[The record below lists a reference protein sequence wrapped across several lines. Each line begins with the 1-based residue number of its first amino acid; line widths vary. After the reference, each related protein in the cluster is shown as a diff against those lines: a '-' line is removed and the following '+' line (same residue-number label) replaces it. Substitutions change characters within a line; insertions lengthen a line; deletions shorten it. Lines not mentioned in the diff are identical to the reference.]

1 MQISAIIQYEIQF
14 RRTYIMNNGMSKGWV
29 EDESAKLLYPNK
41 MIARIV
47 WRNVLTGEKI
57 VNRFNEA
64 GDLIYT
70 NRRSR

>member
-1 MQISAIIQYEIQF
+1 
-14 RRTYIMNNGMSKGWV
+14 MNNGMSKGWV

-70 NRRSR
+70 NRRSK